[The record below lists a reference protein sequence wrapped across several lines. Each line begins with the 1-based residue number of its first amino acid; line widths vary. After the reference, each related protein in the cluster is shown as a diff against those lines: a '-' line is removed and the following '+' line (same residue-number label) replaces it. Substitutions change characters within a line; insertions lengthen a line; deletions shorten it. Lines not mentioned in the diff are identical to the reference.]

1 VHAPR
6 RSAWFSPPTRIT
18 LILLLLATAK
28 ASLAQAPS
36 SEDTF
41 DVRLKPP
48 VMGGSGPIQFIID
61 DTGTLEP
68 SAKQTKSFMVP
79 KRAAMSALMIANGV
93 TWSFRT
99 PGGEVIVPGNAE
111 GHDDGGALNGLAT
124 FSLEN
129 PEPCEW
135 TVEVA
140 SSSDTSVNYGLQ
152 VQTRGS
158 VDETAHIETMLG
170 DSGPDQSFRAQPGD
184 PVFVRVFVANRG
196 QSLPGMHWRVQA
208 LTPRDS
214 LIEIPVFDDGMHADG
229 EAGDGVSVGAVVAEG
244 PDGRY
249 RLRAEG
255 RTPLGDR
262 YVTVAMIEVQSKSE

>member
-1 VHAPR
+1 
-6 RSAWFSPPTRIT
+6 
-18 LILLLLATAK
+18 
-28 ASLAQAPS
+28 
-36 SEDTF
+36 
-41 DVRLKPP
+41 
-48 VMGGSGPIQFIID
+48 
-61 DTGTLEP
+61 
-68 SAKQTKSFMVP
+68 
-79 KRAAMSALMIANGV
+79 
-93 TWSFRT
+93 
-99 PGGEVIVPGNAE
+99 
-111 GHDDGGALNGLAT
+111 
-124 FSLEN
+124 
-129 PEPCEW
+129 
-135 TVEVA
+135 
-140 SSSDTSVNYGLQ
+140 